1 MAKRANLAPSEWVG
15 RYGDFLFRYA
25 MLRLR
30 DRSAAEDMVQETFLA
45 ALYERQIL
53 LIRETARRLAA
64 TVDAPGESFGDTLS
78 EEARERIRESILP
91 Q

>member
-30 DRSAAEDMVQETFLA
+30 DRSAAEDMVQETFL
-45 ALYERQIL
+45 
-53 LIRETARRLAA
+53 
-64 TVDAPGESFGDTLS
+64 
-78 EEARERIRESILP
+78 
-91 Q
+91 